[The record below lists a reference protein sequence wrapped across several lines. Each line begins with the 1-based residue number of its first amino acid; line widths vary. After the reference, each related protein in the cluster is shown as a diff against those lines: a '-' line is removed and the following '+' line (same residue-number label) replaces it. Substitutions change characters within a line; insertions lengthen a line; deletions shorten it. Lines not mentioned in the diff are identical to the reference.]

1 MDDLIEMRARDGSRV
16 LVGRNRLAYHRD
28 VEGCVTPEEWDA
40 AHAGPAQPTAQ
51 EAKPRRK
58 PRAAEPV
65 DPFPPL
71 PGEESGS

>member
-1 MDDLIEMRARDGSRV
+1 MEKLIEMRTRDGGQVFVEAKRV
-16 LVGRNRLAYHRD
+16 AYHRD

-40 AHAGPAQPTAQ
+40 AHAGPVQPTAQ
-51 EAKPRRK
+51 EAKTRRK